1 MRRNLVIAA
10 IAAIA
15 ACGLGATPAAA
26 AVTGPA
32 APVAVSSPAL
42 GARCTAVTSASPVRI
57 GVICVTV
64 IRQGARWRAEV
75 SFKTGSGSLRQVSV
89 KNLRFLVAGGV
100 EERTGRGVKD
110 VAGRSD
116 AVPPITMFSWVRVTP
131 LLPGARAPGR
141 PASPNRRATP
151 PCPAVARQLA
161 DGL

>member
-42 GARCTAVTSASPVRI
+42 GARCTAVKSASPVRI

-64 IRQGARWRAEV
+64 VRQGARWRAEV

-100 EERTGRGVKD
+100 EERTGRVVKD
-110 VAGRSD
+110 VEGRSD
-116 AVPPITMFSWVRVTP
+116 AVPSNWWEDNMPDY
-131 LLPGARAPGR
+131 LARAAAFNACMTWAGG
-141 PASPNRRATP
+141 SRACTGSHWFYSS
-151 PCPAVARQLA
+151 AVRL
-161 DGL
+161 